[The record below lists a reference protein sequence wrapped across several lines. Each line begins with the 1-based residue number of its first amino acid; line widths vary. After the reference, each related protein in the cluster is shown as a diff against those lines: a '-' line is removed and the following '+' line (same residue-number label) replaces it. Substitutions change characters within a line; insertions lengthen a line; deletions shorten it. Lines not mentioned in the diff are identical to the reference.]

1 MHALRETW
9 NDERMDE
16 FAARTEANFA
26 EVRREANAFRVE
38 ARDEFKAVRKEIRD
52 QGKELR
58 GEMRQQGTELRGEMN
73 ERFAS
78 LERRFDIL
86 IGAIVSGVVGLILT
100 HLIG

>member
-1 MHALRETW
+1 MHAVHETW

-16 FAARTEANFA
+16 FAARTEANFGEVREEFTEVRA
-26 EVRREANAFRVE
+26 EFRAVRREMRE
-38 ARDEFKAVRKEIRD
+38 

-58 GEMRQQGTELRGEMN
+58 GEMRQQGAELRGEMN

-86 IGAIVSGVVGLILT
+86 IGALVSGVLGLIVT